1 MSILIITNFLSS
13 TTAIYSSIKYP
24 FVFQLLFNKYNTKFF
39 FWYFG
44 KFFYISS
51 VCCVSILTKL
61 FLISLNIRISLLNKK
76 RSIRKRNIIFF
87 FYLYL
92 LLYSLFIPIDM
103 VLLKFIVL

>member
-1 MSILIITNFLSS
+1 MSILVITNFLSS

-51 VCCVSILTKL
+51 VCCVSIL
-61 FLISLNIRISLLNKK
+61 LNYS
-76 RSIRKRNIIFF
+76 
-87 FYLYL
+87 LYL
-92 LLYSLFIPIDM
+92 
-103 VLLKFIVL
+103 

>member
-1 MSILIITNFLSS
+1 MSILVITNFLSS

-87 FYLYL
+87 FIFIYY
-92 LLYSLFIPIDM
+92 FIPF
-103 VLLKFIVL
+103 LFQ